1 MLNNKTIQNQ
11 NQIAD
16 IMSTSQSKET
26 PFFIN
31 LAAIVIVIAGMVVA
45 SSIISTMLLALF
57 ISIICAHPINWLNKR
72 KVPKWLA
79 LSIVL
84 VVITGSFLLLGGI
97 IGNTVASFS
106 QDIPVYEKSLKEIA
120 GNTISYLNSKGFSF
134 SGVELEKMLNVS
146 NIMNVTVMLLS
157 NLGEVMGNVVLI
169 FFVAIF
175 LLLEM
180 DDFSFKFL
188 AIKHGVG
195 DSLRYLIT
203 ISNNIRHYLSIMTL
217 ISLIT
222 ALLIWGFLAI
232 LGIKYA
238 ILWALI
244 AFLLNF
250 IPNIGSIIAAIP
262 AVLFAL
268 IQQGIGGAFW
278 TIVGYL
284 FINMVVGN
292 IVAPKM
298 LGKGLGLS
306 TFVAFISFIFWG
318 YILGTVGMFLSVPL
332 TMAIRIFLEQ
342 DEKTRWIAVLLGT
355 SDEAKAYDEI
365 YNINNHKEKK

>member
-1 MLNNKTIQNQ
+1 
-11 NQIAD
+11 
-16 IMSTSQSKET
+16 MSTAPVRKT
-26 PFFIN
+26 PFFVN
-31 LAAIVIVIAGMVVA
+31 LAAFVVVIAGMVFA

-57 ISIICAHPINWLNKR
+57 ISIIAAHPINWLRAR
-72 KVPKWLA
+72 KIPEWLA

-84 VVITGSFLLLGGI
+84 ITITATFILLGGI
-97 IGNTVASFS
+97 IGNTIASFS
-106 QDIPVYEKSLKEIA
+106 QDVPIYEKSLKTIA
-120 GNTISYLNSKGFSF
+120 DNAIQYLNSKGFEIS
-134 SGVELEKMLNVS
+134 ELEIEKMLNVS
-146 NIMNVTVMLLS
+146 SIMNLTVTLLS
-157 NLGEVMGNVVLI
+157 NLGEVMGNTILI

-195 DSLRYLIT
+195 ESLRLIT
-203 ISNNIRHYLSIMTL
+203 ISSNIRHYLSIMTL

-222 ALLIWGFLAI
+222 AVLIWASLAI

-268 IQQGIGGAFW
+268 IQSGVSGAFW
-278 TIVGYL
+278 TIVIYL
-284 FINMVVGN
+284 VVNMVVGN
-292 IVAPKM
+292 IAAPKM

-306 TFVAFISFIFWG
+306 TFIAFISFIFWG

-332 TMAIRIFLEQ
+332 TMAIKIYLEQ

-355 SDEAKAYDEI
+355 NEEAKAFDKV
-365 YNINNHKEKK
+365 NKFNSKEKKIV

>member
-1 MLNNKTIQNQ
+1 MGSSHEK
-11 NQIAD
+11 
-16 IMSTSQSKET
+16 KT
-26 PFFIN
+26 PFFVN
-31 LAAIVIVIAGMVVA
+31 LAAIVIVIAGLIWA
-45 SSIISTMLLALF
+45 SSIISTLLLALF
-57 ISIICAHPINWLNKR
+57 ISIICAHPINWLRKR
-72 KVPKWLA
+72 KIPEWLA

-84 VVITGSFLLLGGI
+84 IAITSAFILLGGI

-106 QDIPVYEKSLKEIA
+106 KDLPVYEKSLKEIA
-120 GNTISYLNSKGFSF
+120 DNSITYLNTKGFNITEPEIEQF
-134 SGVELEKMLNVS
+134 LNVS
-146 NIMNVTVMLLS
+146 NIMNITVTLLS
-157 NLGEVMGNVVLI
+157 NLGEVMGNIVLI
-169 FFVAIF
+169 FFIAIF

-217 ISLIT
+217 ISFIT

-232 LGIKYA
+232 LGVKYA

-268 IQQGIGGAFW
+268 IQSGVGSAFW
-278 TIVGYL
+278 TIIGYIV
-284 FINMVVGN
+284 INMVVGN

-306 TFVAFISFIFWG
+306 TFIAFMSFIFWG

-332 TMAIRIFLEQ
+332 TMAIKIFLEQ
-342 DEKTRWIAVLLGT
+342 DEKTKWIAVLLGT
-355 SDEAKAYDEI
+355 SDEAKAYDKVN
-365 YNINNHKEKK
+365 NIKTEENNK

>member
-1 MLNNKTIQNQ
+1 MTKIDKANKT
-11 NQIAD
+11 
-16 IMSTSQSKET
+16 
-26 PFFIN
+26 FFFVN
-31 LAAIVIVIAGMVVA
+31 LAAVIIVIGGMVIA
-45 SSIISTMLLALF
+45 SSIISTLLLALF
-57 ISIICAHPINWLNKR
+57 ISIICAHPINWLRKR
-72 KVPKWLA
+72 KIPEWLA

-84 VVITGSFLLLGGI
+84 IGITATFLLLGGI

-106 QDIPVYEKSLKEIA
+106 KDLPVYEKSLKEIA
-120 GNTISYLNSKGFSF
+120 DNSIAFLNAKGIDVS
-134 SGVELEKMLNVS
+134 EPEIEKMLNVS
-146 NIMNVTVMLLS
+146 SIMNLTVTLLS
-157 NLGEVMGNVVLI
+157 NLGEVMGNIVLI
-169 FFVAIF
+169 FFIAIF

-195 DSLRYLIT
+195 DSLKYLIT
-203 ISNNIRHYLSIMTL
+203 ISSNIRHYLSIMTL

-250 IPNIGSIIAAIP
+250 IPNIGSIIAAMP
-262 AVLFAL
+262 ATLFAL
-268 IQQGIGGAFW
+268 IQSGIGGAFW

-284 FINMVVGN
+284 VINMVIGN

-332 TMAIRIFLEQ
+332 TMAIKIFLEQ
-342 DEKTRWIAVLLGT
+342 DDKTKWIAVLLGT
-355 SDEAKAYDEI
+355 SDEAKVYEETNKI
-365 YNINNHKEKK
+365 KIQEEKN

>member
-1 MLNNKTIQNQ
+1 
-11 NQIAD
+11 
-16 IMSTSQSKET
+16 MSTNLYRKST
-26 PFFIN
+26 TIIN
-31 LAAIVIVIAGMVVA
+31 LAAVVVIIAGMVVA
-45 SSIISTMLLALF
+45 SSIISTILLAIF
-57 ISIICAHPINWLNKR
+57 ISIICAHPINWMHAR
-72 KVPKWLA
+72 KIPKWLA

-84 VVITGSFLLLGGI
+84 ITVTASFLLLGGI

-106 QDIPVYEKSLKEIA
+106 KDISTYESSLKQIVD
-120 GNTISYLNSKGFSF
+120 NSITFLNSKGFDF
-134 SGVELEKMLNVS
+134 SEVELEKILDIS
-146 NIMNVTVMLLS
+146 NIMNLTMMLLS
-157 NLGEVMGNVVLI
+157 NMGEVMGNVVLI
-169 FFVAIF
+169 FFIAIF

-188 AIKHGVG
+188 AIRHGVSE
-195 DSLRYLIT
+195 SLQYLIT
-203 ISNNIRHYLSIMTL
+203 ISSNIRHYLSIMTL

-222 ALLIWGFLAI
+222 ALLIWGCLAI

-268 IQQGIGGAFW
+268 IQSGLPGAFW
-278 TIVGYL
+278 TIIIYL
-284 FINMVVGN
+284 VINMIVGN
-292 IVAPKM
+292 VVAPKM

-306 TFVAFISFIFWG
+306 TFIAFISFIFWG

-332 TMAIRIFLEQ
+332 TMAIKIFLEQ
-342 DEKTRWIAVLLGT
+342 DKKTKWIAVLLGT
-355 SDEAKAYDEI
+355 TEEAKAYDEAQ
-365 YNINNHKEKK
+365 NVKNHQEKNKT

>member
-1 MLNNKTIQNQ
+1 
-11 NQIAD
+11 
-16 IMSTSQSKET
+16 MSSSPLIKT

-31 LAAIVIVIAGMVVA
+31 LAAIIIVIAGMVVA
-45 SSIISTMLLALF
+45 SSIISTVLLAVF
-57 ISIICAHPINWLNKR
+57 ISIICAHPINWLHER
-72 KVPKWLA
+72 KIPKWLA
-79 LSIVL
+79 LSFVL
-84 VVITGSFLLLGGI
+84 VAITATFILLGGI

-106 QDIPVYEKSLKEIA
+106 KDIPVYEKSLKEIA
-120 GNTISYLNSKGFSF
+120 DNSISFLNSKGFNF
-134 SGVELEKMLNVS
+134 SESEIEKLLNVS
-146 NIMNVTVMLLS
+146 NIMNLTVALLS

-169 FFVAIF
+169 FFISIF

-195 DSLRYLIT
+195 ESLKYLIT
-203 ISNNIRHYLSIMTL
+203 ISSNIRHYLSIMTL

-268 IQQGIGGAFW
+268 IQQGAGGAFW
-278 TIVGYL
+278 TITGYL
-284 FINMVVGN
+284 IINMIVGN

-332 TMAIRIFLEQ
+332 TMAIKIFLEQ

-355 SDEAKAYDEI
+355 SIEAKAYDEI
-365 YNINNHKEKK
+365 HNINNHKENK

>member
-1 MLNNKTIQNQ
+1 
-11 NQIAD
+11 
-16 IMSTSQSKET
+16 MSTSKSKET

-45 SSIISTMLLALF
+45 SSIISTLLLALF
-57 ISIICAHPINWLNKR
+57 ISIICAHPINWLRAR
-72 KVPKWLA
+72 KIPEWLA
-79 LSIVL
+79 ISIVL
-84 VVITGSFLLLGGI
+84 VSITATFILLGGI

-106 QDIPVYEKSLKEIA
+106 NDLPIYEKSLKQIA
-120 GNTISYLNSKGFSF
+120 DNSITYFNSKGFNLS
-134 SGVELEKMLNVS
+134 EAEIEKFLNVS
-146 NIMNVTVMLLS
+146 NIMNLTVTLLS
-157 NLGEVMGNVVLI
+157 NLGEVMGNTVLI
-169 FFVAIF
+169 FFISVF

-262 AVLFAL
+262 AILFAL
-268 IQQGIGGAFW
+268 IQQGIGGALW
-278 TIVGYL
+278 TIAGYL
-284 FINMVVGN
+284 IINMVVGN

-332 TMAIRIFLEQ
+332 TMAIKIFLEQ

-355 SDEAKAYDEI
+355 SAEAKAYDEI
-365 YNINNHKEKK
+365 YNVNNHKEKN

>member
-1 MLNNKTIQNQ
+1 MGSSHEKKI
-11 NQIAD
+11 
-16 IMSTSQSKET
+16 
-26 PFFIN
+26 PFFVN
-31 LAAIVIVIAGMVVA
+31 LAAIVIVIAGMVLA
-45 SSIISTMLLALF
+45 SSVISTLLLAVF
-57 ISIICAHPINWLNKR
+57 ISIICAHPINWLHER
-72 KVPKWLA
+72 KVPKLLA

-84 VVITGSFLLLGGI
+84 VVITASFILLGGI

-106 QDIPVYEKSLKEIA
+106 KDIPIYEKSLKEIA
-120 GNTISYLNSKGFSF
+120 DSSINFLNSKGFNIS
-134 SGVELEKMLNVS
+134 EPEIENMLNVS
-146 NIMNVTVMLLS
+146 NIMNFTVTLLS
-157 NLGEVMGNVVLI
+157 NLGEVMGNIVII
-169 FFVAIF
+169 FFIAIF

-195 DSLRYLIT
+195 DSLKYLIT

-222 ALLIWGFLAI
+222 AVFVWGFLAI

-244 AFLLNF
+244 VFLLNF
-250 IPNIGSIIAAIP
+250 IPNIGSILAAIP

-278 TIVGYL
+278 TIAGYL
-284 FINMVVGN
+284 VINMVIGN

-332 TMAIRIFLEQ
+332 TMAIKIFLEQ

-355 SDEAKAYDEI
+355 SEEAKAYDEI
-365 YNINNHKEKK
+365 NNINKR

>member
-1 MLNNKTIQNQ
+1 
-11 NQIAD
+11 
-16 IMSTSQSKET
+16 MSSSPLIKT

-31 LAAIVIVIAGMVVA
+31 LAAIIIVIAGMVVA
-45 SSIISTMLLALF
+45 SSIISTMLLAVF
-57 ISIICAHPINWLNKR
+57 ISIICAHPINWLHER
-72 KVPKWLA
+72 KIPKWLA
-79 LSIVL
+79 LSFVL
-84 VVITGSFLLLGGI
+84 VAITATFILLGGI

-106 QDIPVYEKSLKEIA
+106 KDIPVYEKSLKEIA
-120 GNTISYLNSKGFSF
+120 DNSISFLNSKGFNF
-134 SGVELEKMLNVS
+134 SESEIEKLLNVS
-146 NIMNVTVMLLS
+146 NIMNLTVALLS

-169 FFVAIF
+169 FFISIF

-195 DSLRYLIT
+195 ESLKYLIT
-203 ISNNIRHYLSIMTL
+203 ISSNIRHYLSIMTL

-268 IQQGIGGAFW
+268 IQQGAGGAFW
-278 TIVGYL
+278 TITGYL
-284 FINMVVGN
+284 IINMIVGN

-332 TMAIRIFLEQ
+332 TMAIKIFLEQ

-355 SDEAKAYDEI
+355 SIEAKAYDEI
-365 YNINNHKEKK
+365 HNINNHKENK

>member
-1 MLNNKTIQNQ
+1 
-11 NQIAD
+11 
-16 IMSTSQSKET
+16 MSSSPLIKT

-31 LAAIVIVIAGMVVA
+31 LAAIIIVIAGMVVA
-45 SSIISTMLLALF
+45 SSIISTMLLAVF
-57 ISIICAHPINWLNKR
+57 ISIICAHPINWLHER
-72 KVPKWLA
+72 KIPKWLA
-79 LSIVL
+79 LSFVL
-84 VVITGSFLLLGGI
+84 VAITATFILLGGI

-106 QDIPVYEKSLKEIA
+106 KDIPVYEKSLKEIA
-120 GNTISYLNSKGFSF
+120 DNSISFLNSKGFNF
-134 SGVELEKMLNVS
+134 SESEIEKLLNVS
-146 NIMNVTVMLLS
+146 NIMNLTVALLS

-169 FFVAIF
+169 FFISIF

-195 DSLRYLIT
+195 ESLKYLIT
-203 ISNNIRHYLSIMTL
+203 ISSNIRHYLSIMTL

-268 IQQGIGGAFW
+268 IQQGAGGAFW
-278 TIVGYL
+278 TITGYL
-284 FINMVVGN
+284 IINMIVGN

-332 TMAIRIFLEQ
+332 TMAIKIFLEQ
-342 DEKTRWIAVLLGT
+342 DEKTKWIAVLLGT

-365 YNINNHKEKK
+365 YNINNHKENK